1 MTTQEEEDVEEWR
14 VLYQETFGYRLPL
27 FHPEHAVFQFQ
38 QTPKFTG
45 HNRQTSGEQ
54 PNEED
59 INPWKES
66 YEQLSRGVHV
76 MNSLEQFVAAADIQ
90 CFDHIEEALKFLDEN
105 PEGDHEKLIF
115 LHEGTH
121 VVNHTIRIASDVQIV
136 GASSS
141 EDIASSVILTGRH
154 ATILELQEGANSAYL
169 GYITVKYEVDTEHEA
184 EVALIMEVDALEG
197 GVGGIGVPN
206 GPIGA
211 QQGSVEEPRAGP
223 ADAPAED
230 DDDLEKI
237 HGVESDPTTNCAM
250 VVTGRGMEPTIERC
264 NFQSGN
270 PDSHTVVV
278 KDYAAPKMRNCSS
291 VGGCGGGIIIT
302 HHATGYYDHCEF
314 AHNLQ
319 SGVRVQ
325 FQANPYFNCCLI
337 HHQGDVGIF
346 ILDDG
351 LGHFHG
357 CQIYNNN
364 KFGIELKSSQT
375 NPTVMDCDIHH
386 GHSGGICIHEEATG
400 QFLKNRIHDNE
411 FLAVWISDRANPVVR
426 QNQIFNGKHGGIY
439 IHSFGKGLIE
449 DNEVHA
455 NELAGIFVE
464 TGGEPY
470 IRNNHFHSG
479 KQAGVYFYDGGGGVL
494 EGNEINGNSLTGVQI
509 RTGANPRIIKNR
521 IWNNDNGVLVHEAGL
536 GCLEENT
543 IFDNSMTN
551 LYIKTEA
558 SPIVRKNKIFGS
570 RGTGVSITDGGKGRI
585 EDNEIFDNAQAGVLV
600 LSDASPIIRLNRVH
614 GNKSAG
620 IEVSSKANCCV
631 VRENRVFRNRFG
643 GVMSASG
650 TFVSESLNQTYDNM
664 NLVSKAINQGHCLFT
679 VSGKDFY
686 PMHNFYRCITCNSS
700 ERNSICQSCIER
712 CHKGHTV
719 MFLRCDRFYC
729 DCGADHLEQ
738 PCCLRQT

>member
-1 MTTQEEEDVEEWR
+1 MTSQEEDDVEEWR
-14 VLYQETFGYRLPL
+14 VLYQETFGYRQPL
-27 FHPEHAVFQFQ
+27 FHPEHAVFEFQ
-38 QTPKFTG
+38 QEPKFTG
-45 HNRQTSGEQ
+45 HQR
-54 PNEED
+54 NEEL
-59 INPWKES
+59 NPWKEA

-105 PEGDHEKLIF
+105 PEGHHEKLIF

-121 VVNHTIRIASDVQIV
+121 IVNHTIRIASDVQIL

-154 ATILELQEGANSAYL
+154 ATILEFQEGANSAYL

-197 GVGGIGVPN
+197 GPGHP
-206 GPIGA
+206 
-211 QQGSVEEPRAGP
+211 EPARLLP
-223 ADAPAED
+223 PDE
-230 DDDLEKI
+230 DDDLEKV
-237 HGVESDPTTNCAM
+237 HGIESDPTTNCAM

-278 KDYAAPKMRNCSS
+278 KDHAAPKMKNSTCI
-291 VGGCGGGIIIT
+291 GGCGGGIIIT
-302 HHATGYYDHCEF
+302 HQATGYFENCEF
-314 AHNLQ
+314 SHNLQ

-325 FQANPYFNCCLI
+325 FHANPYFYNCRI

-346 ILDDG
+346 VLDDG
-351 LGHFHG
+351 LGHFQN
-357 CQIYNNN
+357 CEIFTNN
-364 KFGIELKSSQT
+364 KFGIELKSPQS
-375 NPTVMDCDIHH
+375 NPTITECEIHH
-386 GHSGGICIHEEATG
+386 GRSGGICVHEEATG
-400 QFLKNRIHDNE
+400 QFLKNRIHNNE

-426 QNQIFNGKHGGIY
+426 QNEISDGKHGGIY

-449 DNEVHA
+449 DNEIHGNV
-455 NELAGIFVE
+455 LAGVFVE

-479 KQAGVYFYDGGGGVL
+479 KQAGVYFYDGGCGVL

-521 IWNNDNGVLVHEAGL
+521 IWNNDNGVLVHEEGL

-558 SPIVRKNKIFGS
+558 TPIVRKNKIFGS
-570 RGTGVSITDGGKGRI
+570 KGTGVSITDRGKGTI

-620 IEVSSKANCCV
+620 IEVSSKGDCV

-643 GVMSASG
+643 GIMSASN
-650 TFVSESLNQTYDNM
+650 TIVSEDHNQVYDNL
-664 NLVSKAINQGHCLFT
+664 NLVSKAINQGHCLFS
-679 VSGKDFY
+679 VSGKEFY
-686 PMHNFYRCITCNSS
+686 PMHDFYRCITCNSS

-712 CHKGHTV
+712 CHKGHVVT
-719 MFLRCDRFYC
+719 FLRCDRFYC

-738 PCCLRQT
+738 SCCLRQS